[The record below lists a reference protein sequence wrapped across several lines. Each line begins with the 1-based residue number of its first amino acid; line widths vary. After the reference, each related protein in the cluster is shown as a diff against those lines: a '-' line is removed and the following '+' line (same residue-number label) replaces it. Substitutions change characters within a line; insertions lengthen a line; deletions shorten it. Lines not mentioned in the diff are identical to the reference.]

1 MGSVPSTPFVEHTDD
16 LTTTDTAAGLRHR
29 AGQLIELAAQI
40 ERSCVMSIPDL
51 ADSSAWS
58 SSRARL
64 CDVLLERNL
73 HQLHQA
79 ADDLRHTAFE
89 FIERAGEL
97 SPGVCSAA

>member
-1 MGSVPSTPFVEHTDD
+1 MEHTDD
-16 LTTTDTAAGLRHR
+16 LPTSDTATSLRSR

-40 ERSCVMSIPDL
+40 ERSCVMNIPDL
-51 ADSSAWS
+51 ADAAAWS

-89 FIERAGEL
+89 FLERADEL
-97 SPGVCSAA
+97 TPAVGSAA

>member
-1 MGSVPSTPFVEHTDD
+1 MEHTEEF
-16 LTTTDTAAGLRHR
+16 TTSDTAAGLRVR

-40 ERSCVMSIPDL
+40 ERSCVMNLPDL
-51 ADSSAWS
+51 ADVAAWN

-79 ADDLRHTAFE
+79 ADDLRTTAFR
-89 FIERAGEL
+89 FLERADEL
-97 SPGVCSAA
+97 SPAVGSAA